1 MQKRHTVAAGLSVP
15 GGACAV
21 ASKRPWRHAWCIV
34 VIVACAAVLARS
46 RGTLVYVVLAF
57 VVAAVVEKGGDE
69 CDWELSVLALPP
81 WY

>member
-1 MQKRHTVAAGLSVP
+1 MEGEEAFYEIWTIREFGNS
-15 GGACAV
+15 
-21 ASKRPWRHAWCIV
+21 
-34 VIVACAAVLARS
+34 
-46 RGTLVYVVLAF
+46 F